1 MALKKDFDIPV
12 NVFKQIKL
20 PKPAKIQQAF
30 EKFFKKNSYT
40 KIVQS

>member
-1 MALKKDFDIPV
+1 MALKKDFDLPV

-20 PKPAKIQQAF
+20 PKPVKIQQAI
-30 EKFFKKNSYT
+30 EKLFKKNNYT

>member
-12 NVFKQIKL
+12 SVFKQIKL
-20 PKPAKIQQAF
+20 PKSAKIQQAF
-30 EKFFKKNSYT
+30 ERLFKKNNYT